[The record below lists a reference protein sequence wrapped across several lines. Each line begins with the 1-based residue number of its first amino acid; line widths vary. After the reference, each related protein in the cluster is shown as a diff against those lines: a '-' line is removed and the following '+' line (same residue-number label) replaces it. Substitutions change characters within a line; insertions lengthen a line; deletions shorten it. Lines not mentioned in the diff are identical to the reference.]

1 MDEDELEDIL
11 DVVGGF
17 TKEYKSTPSVIIPK
31 KEIKPVLSKVIPQ
44 KTAVITTPKKITGKI
59 ATTRNEEDTTEQD
72 FQITGKART
81 SEIDTAG
88 LEMKEQHLDNTATA
102 LKKRTRKTK
111 RDILVEKAKGNHGEL
126 MGNKYTS
133 SRTRKI
139 LVQLNKF
146 IYPDLKNYQIMEFL
160 LLQSID
166 QNQELLPPNFKDL
179 I

>member
-31 KEIKPVLSKVIPQ
+31 KGIKPVLSKIVPEKTIVIS
-44 KTAVITTPKKITGKI
+44 TPKKITGKI
-59 ATTRNEEDTTEQD
+59 ATTRNDEDTTNQD
-72 FQITGKART
+72 FQIKDKYAT
-81 SEIDTAG
+81 SEIDAIS
-88 LEMKEQHLDNTATA
+88 LEKKEHHLNNTATA
-102 LKKRTRKTK
+102 LKKRARKTK

-126 MGNKYTS
+126 MGHKYTS

-146 IYPDLKNYQIMEFL
+146 IYPDLKNYQIIEFL